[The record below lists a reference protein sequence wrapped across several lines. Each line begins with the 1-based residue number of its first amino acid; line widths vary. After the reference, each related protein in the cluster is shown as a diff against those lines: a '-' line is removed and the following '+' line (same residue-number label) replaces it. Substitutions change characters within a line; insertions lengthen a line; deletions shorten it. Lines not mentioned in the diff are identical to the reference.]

1 MTTNWPMAMPTTE
14 PAAIAMSRMNRVDD
28 VERFREARRKG
39 VRRTTWI
46 AGGIAVAIFL
56 LSILQM
62 LKA

>member
-1 MTTNWPMAMPTTE
+1 
-14 PAAIAMSRMNRVDD
+14 MNQTDD
-28 VERFREARRKG
+28 RYREARRKG

-62 LKA
+62 LKIQ

>member
-1 MTTNWPMAMPTTE
+1 MAMPTTE